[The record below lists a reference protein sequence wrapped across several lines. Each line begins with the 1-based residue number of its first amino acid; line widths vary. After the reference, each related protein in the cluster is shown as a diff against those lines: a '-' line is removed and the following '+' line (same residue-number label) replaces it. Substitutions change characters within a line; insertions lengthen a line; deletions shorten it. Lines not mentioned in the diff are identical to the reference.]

1 MVIPAL
7 CSLEADC
14 TVSCED
20 DSHKEK
26 LSSCYTALTKAITSS
41 GSNSFQHKQ
50 IRKKHP
56 GLVPGW
62 NEAVRVRHGIA
73 RRAFLRWRACGSP
86 KDGRVALHMR
96 YARLSFKYAVRKCKR
111 ERDMIN
117 VNRLAVSM
125 LNQDNNRFWVL
136 VKQQLGGGT
145 PVPPSFG
152 NISGSCNIANM
163 WADHFKDIFN
173 DSRCDSDSETLNHL
187 TSGPSFDVPPIITND
202 VFEAVAKLKSAGCR
216 LAPYV
221 W

>member
-96 YARLSFKYAVRKCKR
+96 YARLSFKYALRKCKR

-136 VKQQLGGGT
+136 VKQQLGGVPLSLLVLGT
-145 PVPPSFG
+145 FQAAAILQICG
-152 NISGSCNIANM
+152 LTILR
-163 WADHFKDIFN
+163 IF
-173 DSRCDSDSETLNHL
+173 L
-187 TSGPSFDVPPIITND
+187 TTAGVTVTVKLSII
-202 VFEAVAKLKSAGCR
+202 
-216 LAPYV
+216 
-221 W
+221 